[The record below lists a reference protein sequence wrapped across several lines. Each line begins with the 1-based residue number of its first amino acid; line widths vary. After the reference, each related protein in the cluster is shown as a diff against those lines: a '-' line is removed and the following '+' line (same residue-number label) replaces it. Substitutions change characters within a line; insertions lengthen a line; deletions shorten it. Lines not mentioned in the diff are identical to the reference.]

1 MNQFRQFYAADL
13 ARYQQISFWTRCFHF
28 CLRKTQ
34 MTGNPLL
41 KGLYHFCFRVVSNK
55 HRMEISYGAKIGKGF
70 CLRDP
75 FTVTINSNAVV
86 GENVTLGK
94 NVTIGKQNRGK
105 SAGSPTLGN
114 DVLIGDNA
122 VVVGKI
128 TIGNHV
134 AIAENAYVNR
144 DVPDNM
150 EVFGNPAVMKQK
162 M

>member
-1 MNQFRQFYAADL
+1 M
-13 ARYQQISFWTRCFHF
+13 
-28 CLRKTQ
+28 
-34 MTGNPLL
+34 
-41 KGLYHFCFRVVSNK
+41 
-55 HRMEISYGAKIGKGF
+55 
-70 CLRDP
+70 
-75 FTVTINSNAVV
+75 
-86 GENVTLGK
+86 
-94 NVTIGKQNRGK
+94 TIGKQNRGK

>member
-1 MNQFRQFYAADL
+1 
-13 ARYQQISFWTRCFHF
+13 
-28 CLRKTQ
+28 
-34 MTGNPLL
+34 
-41 KGLYHFCFRVVSNK
+41 
-55 HRMEISYGAKIGKGF
+55 MEISYGAKIGKGF